1 MYFCFQLVQFMIQRI
16 QSVYLLMATLLS
28 AGLIFLVDLWKTV
41 EGTQFFAMDS
51 FASGNKLLMSM
62 SALFFVSALITFIA
76 IFQFK
81 KRQLQFVLGRL
92 SILINFILLGIL
104 VYFTQN
110 LSGEMNVSEKGIGLL
125 IPVFTIVLVVLA
137 NKAIKKDE
145 ELVKSVDRLR

>member
-1 MYFCFQLVQFMIQRI
+1 MIQRI
-16 QSVYLLMATLLS
+16 QSIYLLIATILS
-28 AGLIFLVDLWKTV
+28 GGLIFPLNLWVTEQKTK
-41 EGTQFFAMDS
+41 FFALDS
-51 FASGNKLLMSM
+51 LSSGNLLLASVFGLFIT
-62 SALFFVSALITFIA
+62 SAILTFIT

-92 SILINFILLGIL
+92 AILINFILVGIL

-110 LSGEMNVSEKGIGLL
+110 LSGEMQVSEKGIGLL
-125 IPVFTIVLVVLA
+125 IPIFTIVFVVLA

>member
-1 MYFCFQLVQFMIQRI
+1 MIQRI
-16 QSVYLLMATLLS
+16 QSIYLLIATLLS
-28 AGLIFLVDLWKTV
+28 GGLIFFLNLWVT
-41 EGTQFFAMDS
+41 EQGTEFFALDS
-51 FASGNKLLMSM
+51 LSSGNLLLASIFVLFIA
-62 SALFFVSALITFIA
+62 SAILTFIT

-92 SILINFILLGIL
+92 AILINFILVGIL

-110 LSGEMNVSEKGIGLL
+110 LSGETQVSEKGIGLL
-125 IPVFTIVLVVLA
+125 IPIFTIVFVVLA

>member
-1 MYFCFQLVQFMIQRI
+1 MIQRI
-16 QSVYLLMATLLS
+16 QSIYLLIATLLS
-28 AGLIFLVDLWKTV
+28 GGLIFFLNLWVTSQ
-41 EGTQFFAMDS
+41 GTEFFALDS
-51 FASGNKLLMSM
+51 LSSTNLVLASVFVLFIA
-62 SALFFVSALITFIA
+62 SAILTLIT

-92 SILINFILLGIL
+92 AILINFILVGIL

-110 LSGEMNVSEKGIGLL
+110 LSGETQVSEKGIGLL
-125 IPVFTIVLVVLA
+125 IPIFTIVFVALA

>member
-1 MYFCFQLVQFMIQRI
+1 LVLA
-16 QSVYLLMATLLS
+16 SVFVLFIASAILTLL
-28 AGLIFLVDLWKTV
+28 
-41 EGTQFFAMDS
+41 
-51 FASGNKLLMSM
+51 
-62 SALFFVSALITFIA
+62 A

-92 SILINFILLGIL
+92 AILINFILVGIL

-110 LSGEMNVSEKGIGLL
+110 LSGEIKVSEKGIGLL
-125 IPVFTIVLVVLA
+125 IPIFTIVFVVLA